1 MPKTGTARN
10 WNDDKGFGFITPD
23 DGGEDVFC
31 HRTALQDGAQSF
43 SDGDKVEYDE
53 QFDDRK
59 GKTRASNVYVLG
71 GGGGGGGVAV
81 VAAMAVTAMEAVV
94 AIVVD
99 MVEAETAKGLLVVAE
114 AAEAV
119 VAAGVDQ
126 SRALIPAAVVR
137 GGQLSRMLK
146 LSLVRT
152 WMDDVDDDAT
162 AALYV

>member
-71 GGGGGGGVAV
+71 GGGGGGGR
-81 VAAMAVTAMEAVV
+81 
-94 AIVVD
+94 
-99 MVEAETAKGLLVVAE
+99 G
-114 AAEAV
+114 
-119 VAAGVDQ
+119 
-126 SRALIPAAVVR
+126 R
-137 GGQLSRMLK
+137 GGRDGGDRYGGGGRDRGGYGGGRDRERSPRRGGGGGGGGRRRGRSESR
-146 LSLVRT
+146 SDSRGRR
-152 WMDDVDDDAT
+152 
-162 AALYV
+162 